1 MEGIDQNGKLKTE
14 QMNKWKFNNFICRW
28 NHIVC

>member
-14 QMNKWKFNNFICRW
+14 QMNKWKFKNFIYHW
-28 NHIVC
+28 NNIVC